1 MTADNG
7 DGGQRNSSGGW
18 TPRPDPTLLTTQ
30 QLIREQAG
38 LKELV
43 LSIVEGNFKVIDTRL
58 IGMDRALQ
66 LLHEQQE
73 GRQQVIDVSIGQL
86 RALHSEKFDSIAM
99 NLDERDKR
107 LDERF
112 DGIGTQF
119 QERDKRTEQLSLA
132 DKTAIAAALQAQK
145 EAAGAT
151 NESNGAA
158 LAKMENNFTKLIEQG
173 QTLVQSVSRNL
184 EDKIN
189 DLKSRL
195 DRGEGKTSVS
205 DPAIADAVK
214 AMTAALSTL
223 QLAARDTAGQQKGQK
238 DSMGLMLAVAAIGGG
253 VIAALIEVAMRV
265 H

>member
-1 MTADNG
+1 MTRRTKVTADNG

-151 NESNGAA
+151 NESSFTALPGGFRNYYAA
-158 LAKMENNFTKLIEQG
+158 FGIIGDYSYWWSATEYNANYAWIRYIYYPYDNVYNYKNNKQFG
-173 QTLVQSVSRNL
+173 CSVRCL
-184 EDKIN
+184 
-189 DLKSRL
+189 
-195 DRGEGKTSVS
+195 
-205 DPAIADAVK
+205 
-214 AMTAALSTL
+214 
-223 QLAARDTAGQQKGQK
+223 RDF
-238 DSMGLMLAVAAIGGG
+238 
-253 VIAALIEVAMRV
+253 
-265 H
+265 